1 MKTKVGLVH
10 ALDEMK
16 GVADHEAKEIIAL
29 IGKFWNLDYNVDG
42 FKEMLSD
49 EVLGKENKAH

>member
-16 GVADHEAKEIIAL
+16 GVADHEGKERIPP
-29 IGKFWNLDYNVDG
+29 IGKF
-42 FKEMLSD
+42 
-49 EVLGKENKAH
+49 